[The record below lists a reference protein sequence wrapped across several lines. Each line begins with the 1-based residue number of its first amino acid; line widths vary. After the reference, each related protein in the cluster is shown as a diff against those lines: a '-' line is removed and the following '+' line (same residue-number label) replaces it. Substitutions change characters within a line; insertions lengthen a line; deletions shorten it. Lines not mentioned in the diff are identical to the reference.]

1 MLLAG
6 LHAVN
11 DWRTGLARR
20 GTRGL
25 DAIEQAI
32 RNAFA
37 KGNPEDP
44 AFRERVYRSAYA
56 ALEKAL
62 QANTALAPEIAE
74 RRRKALMSA
83 VSSIES
89 EFIPAVEPAQP
100 PSMSDLAT
108 EERPEPA
115 APDIRPEPPRSA
127 HPSSRERIDPAFPG
141 ADDRPDWPAAPEPLR
156 PVPARRLRS
165 GW

>member
-89 EFIPAVEPAQP
+89 EV
-100 PSMSDLAT
+100 
-108 EERPEPA
+108 
-115 APDIRPEPPRSA
+115 
-127 HPSSRERIDPAFPG
+127 
-141 ADDRPDWPAAPEPLR
+141 DRKS
-156 PVPARRLRS
+156 VV
-165 GW
+165 